1 MRLVRAEVLKIARRR
16 GLMIWTLILTIGAV
30 LVSEVILLILHAAN
44 PDHHGPAG
52 GETNFTNYVSVLIL
66 LGTVASIMI
75 GATAGS
81 QDVANGVFRDLVVT
95 GRKRATLFNVR
106 VPGVLIVFLPM
117 MLIGFALAL
126 GGAIA
131 FAGVLPRPSAGVVGG
146 YAAYALALTC
156 INVILAV
163 SLAAF
168 VSSRI
173 VVGVLIAWN
182 VIVAPLLAQIDSL
195 GSARKALT
203 TVAAHS
209 FAPTRFEHQ
218 NVTMSAAAA
227 VAVLLIWAAAFTGAG
242 RWWTNRR
249 DA

>member
-1 MRLVRAEVLKIARRR
+1 VLKIARRR

-52 GETNFTNYVSVLIL
+52 GESNFTNYVSVLIL

-81 QDVANGVFRDLVVT
+81 QDVVNGVFRDLVVT

-106 VPGVLIVFLPM
+106 IPGVLIVFLPM

-131 FAGVLPRPSAGVVGG
+131 FAGDLPRPSASVVGG
-146 YAAYALALTC
+146 YAGYALALTV
-156 INVILAV
+156 INMVLAV
-163 SLAAF
+163 GLAAF

-195 GSARKALT
+195 GSARKALN
-203 TVAAHS
+203 TVAARS

-218 NVTMSAAAA
+218 NITMSVAGAI
-227 VAVLLIWAAAFTGAG
+227 AVLLIWAAAFSGAG

>member
-30 LVSEVILLILHAAN
+30 LVSEIILVALHAAN

-81 QDVANGVFRDLVVT
+81 QDVSNGVFRDLVVT

-106 VPGVLIVFLPM
+106 IPGVLLVFLPM

-126 GGAIA
+126 GGSLA
-131 FAGVLPRPSAGVVGG
+131 FAASLPHPSASVVGG
-146 YAAYALALTC
+146 YAAYALAFTG

-163 SLAAF
+163 GLAAF

-182 VIVAPLLAQIDSL
+182 VIVAPLLTQINSL
-195 GSARKALT
+195 GSARKALD

-209 FAPTRFEHQ
+209 FAPSRFEHQ
-218 NVTMSAAAA
+218 QVTMSAAGAI
-227 VAVLLIWAAAFTGAG
+227 VVLLIWAVAFSSAG

>member
-1 MRLVRAEVLKIARRR
+1 MRLVRAEVLKVARRR
-16 GLMIWTLILTIGAV
+16 GLMIWSLILTIGSV
-30 LVSEVILLILHAAN
+30 LVSELILVVLHSVN

-52 GETNFTNYVSVLIL
+52 GESNFTNYVSVLIL
-66 LGTVASIMI
+66 LGTVASII
-75 GATAGS
+75 VGSTAGS

-95 GRKRATLFNVR
+95 GRRRATLFNVR
-106 VPGVLIVFLPM
+106 IPGVLIVFLPM

-126 GGAIA
+126 GGSLA
-131 FAGVLPRPSAGVVGG
+131 FAGSLPHPSAGVVGG
-146 YAAYALALTC
+146 YAAYALAFTG

-163 SLAAF
+163 ALAAF

-182 VIVAPLLAQIDSL
+182 VIVAPLLVQISSL
-195 GSARKALT
+195 GGARKALD

-209 FAPTRFEHQ
+209 FAPSRFEHQ
-218 NVTMSAAAA
+218 QVTMSAAGAI
-227 VAVLLIWAAAFTGAG
+227 VVLLIWAVAFSSAG